1 MWCTHWIRPY
11 ENILKEGV
19 KMAIISE
26 ELKEIIS
33 NPETLKVIAATDHE
47 GVPHITYKGSL
58 HVENDEL
65 VFYDLLQSSQINKN
79 LVDSIWYDK
88 KVAVNILAENKRS
101 FHIVGTL
108 DKCVTAGRYFQ
119 SVYTLLREK
128 KGDVDLNAIW
138 YIKPEKV
145 KEITFAVRKEEEE
158 REYPILKHIDRV
170 AK

>member
-1 MWCTHWIRPY
+1 MRRTHRVRSY
-11 ENILKEGV
+11 EDILKGGV
-19 KMAIISE
+19 KMAVISE

-33 NPETLKVIAATDHE
+33 RPGTLKVVAATDHE

-88 KVAVNILAENKRS
+88 KVAVNILSEDKRS
-101 FHIVGTL
+101 FHIVGVL
-108 DKCVTAGRYFQ
+108 DKSVTAGRYFQ
-119 SVYTLLREK
+119 SIYTSLREK

-138 YIKPEKV
+138 YIKPEEI

-158 REYPILKHIDRV
+158 REYPILRHIDRL